1 MAKFL
6 SIEVEASQLRVA
18 EVEENGRKNRILHC
32 FCIHVP
38 QGSVEDGQLRDT
50 RTLAGILKKELAER
64 GIRTKK
70 VFFVVG
76 STRIASREVRIPLVK
91 RNRIQSIIEANAT
104 DYFPIDISKYVLSYS
119 IIDIEGEQKPSRK
132 KEQEPEAEDTQKQPA
147 QYHLM
152 VYAAPRSISMAYG
165 EFAENAGLTMTGI
178 NYTGDSIYHS
188 VKGAFSKGVHM
199 LMKIELDFT
208 SITIIRDGE
217 LALQR
222 NINYGMD
229 SAVEAVRAFP
239 VFGDRLD
246 ADEALEILFEKKCF
260 YDALDVNE
268 SEEYQKDSQSTD
280 EEGRQLAEAKAEV
293 TESLRYMIGNI
304 SRIMDYYISRNPGT
318 VFDSIYCCGIG
329 GQIRGVMALLSHELG
344 QEVHRI
350 RKLENYQLPE
360 KRENEDLFLY
370 VAILAPGRSGVNL
383 MEKTSGKKKKEQES
397 LSGAIVVF
405 AIGAV
410 AGIALTAAGFA
421 NRIYQQ
427 KHYEYLNRRVTE
439 ESSIEDIYNTYS
451 AAKGEYKNYKKMYDL
466 TTTPNEQLKSFLEE
480 MEQKMP
486 SDITIENFSSTGT
499 EVSFSMRVTGKP
511 EAADTLMQLR
521 TFESLAAVTTTG
533 IDQADNGTVTMTVT
547 CTYAEPA
554 AIDESSSEQ

>member
-6 SIEVEASQLRVA
+6 SIEAEASQLRVA
-18 EVEENGRKNRILHC
+18 EIEENGRKNRIRHC
-32 FCIHVP
+32 FCIQVP
-38 QGSVEDGQLRDT
+38 KGSVEDGQLRDT
-50 RTLAGILKKELAER
+50 RNLAGILRKELSER

-91 RNRIQSIIEANAT
+91 KNRIQSIIEANVT

-119 IIDIEGEQKPSRK
+119 IIDIEEMQEQP
-132 KEQEPEAEDTQKQPA
+132 P

-152 VYAAPRSISMAYG
+152 VYAAPRSISRAYR

-199 LMKIELDFT
+199 LVKIELEFT

-229 SAVEAVRAFP
+229 SAVEAVRVFP
-239 VFGDRLD
+239 VLGDRLD
-246 ADEALEILFEKKCF
+246 TDGALKFLFEKKCF
-260 YDALDVNE
+260 YGALDVNE
-268 SEEYQKDSQSTD
+268 SEEYKKDSQRAD

-304 SRIMDYYISRNPGT
+304 SRIMDYYISRNPGA

-329 GQIRGVMALLSHELG
+329 GQIRGLMALLGHELG

-350 RKLENYQLPE
+350 RQLEDYQLPD
-360 KRENEDLFLY
+360 KKENEDLFLY

-383 MEKTSGKKKKEQES
+383 MEKKSSGKKNNEQES
-397 LSGAIVVF
+397 LRGAVVVF
-405 AIGAV
+405 VIGAM
-410 AGIALTAAGFA
+410 AGLALTGAGFA
-421 NRIYQQ
+421 NRIRQQ
-427 KHYEYLNRRVTE
+427 KNYEYLNRRVTE
-439 ESSIEDIYNTYS
+439 ESSVEDIYNAYT
-451 AAKGEYKNYKKMYDL
+451 AAKSEYKKYKKIYEL
-466 TTTPNEQLKSFLEE
+466 TNTPNEKLKSFLEE

-533 IDQADNGTVTMTVT
+533 IDQSDDGTVTMTVT
-547 CTYAEPA
+547 CTYEKPA
-554 AIDESSSEQ
+554 AADENSEQ